1 MLMKIAVYGAR
12 GFQGRLVQAE
22 LRRRQLETVPLGRA
36 EAAADDH
43 RALVAAF
50 TGCAAVIN
58 CAGPFLVSG
67 LGPVRAAVTAGI
79 PYVDTAGEQP
89 HIRAV
94 FDTVPSGAAPVV
106 PATTDAGVPTDL
118 LAHLL
123 AKRDGPL
130 GTLKISHVIE
140 GGSAS
145 RGSLR
150 SLAGVTVGSRRSSAR
165 LPGAEVDV
173 PTVEFPLPEVVTVP
187 RHVSVERID
196 AFVGGLSG
204 PPPAPDA
211 INLLP
216 EGPAE
221 PARRAQRFTYLVGD
235 AVVQGFDTYG
245 TTAVIAVEAAR
256 RLVGSDRRGA
266 LAPAEAFDAA
276 DFLDFL
282 TGHRLS
288 WRL

>member
-1 MLMKIAVYGAR
+1 MKIAVYGAH

-22 LRRRQLETVPLGRA
+22 LRRRHLEPVPLGRA

-43 RALVAAF
+43 QALVAAF
-50 TGCAAVIN
+50 ARCAAVIN
-58 CAGPFLVSG
+58 CAGPFLLSG
-67 LGPVRAAVTAGI
+67 LGPVRAAVAAGI

-89 HIRAV
+89 HLRAV
-94 FDTVPSGAAPVV
+94 FDTVPADASPVLPAA
-106 PATTDAGVPTDL
+106 TDAGVPTDL

-123 AKRDGPL
+123 AEREGPL
-130 GTLKISHVIE
+130 GTLTISHVIE
-140 GGSAS
+140 GGSPS

-150 SLAGVTVGSRRSSAR
+150 SLAGITVGDRRSSVR
-165 LPGAEVDV
+165 LPGAVVDT

-187 RHVSVERID
+187 RHVSVDRIN

-204 PPPAPDA
+204 PLPAPEA
-211 INLLP
+211 IELLP

-221 PARRAQRFTYLVGD
+221 PDRRAQRFTYLVGD
-235 AVVQGFDTYG
+235 ALIQGFDTYG

-256 RLVGSDRRGA
+256 RLAGSGRSGA

-288 WRL
+288 WRI